1 MARKIEHNLRETLL
15 IYELAN
21 TFIYFYMLGRPLLK
35 KDSFD
40 IDAAGLK
47 FLFDEQLERE
57 LSSWI
62 NVNN

>member
-1 MARKIEHNLRETLL
+1 
-15 IYELAN
+15 
-21 TFIYFYMLGRPLLK
+21 MLGRPLLK

-57 LSSWI
+57 LSSGI